1 MSHTATAGPDA
12 GPAYQASR
20 MRWGA
25 AVWAGIIGGAVFMMA
40 EMLMVW
46 MFMGESPWAPP
57 RMIAAMVMGREVLP
71 PPADFAMVPMM
82 VAMIIHFML
91 SIVYGLVIGLIVR
104 KLGMGKALLAG
115 AAFGL
120 LAVYLVNFHLVAP
133 MLFPWFTQAQN
144 WVSVVA
150 HVLFGMA
157 VAGSY
162 VALRDRH
169 A

>member
-12 GPAYQASR
+12 GPAAGR

-46 MFMGESPWAPP
+46 MFLGESPWAPP
-57 RMIAAMVMGREVLP
+57 RMIAAMAMGREVLP
-71 PPADFAMVPMM
+71 PPADFAMAPMM
-82 VAMIIHFML
+82 VAMVIHFML
-91 SIVYGLVIGLIVR
+91 SIVYGLVIGCIVG

-120 LAVYLVNFHLVAP
+120 LAIYMLNFHLVAP
-133 MLFPWFTQAQN
+133 LLFPWFTQAQN
-144 WVSVVA
+144 WISVVA
-150 HVLFGMA
+150 HVLFGMV

>member
-12 GPAYQASR
+12 GPAASR

-25 AVWAGIIGGAVFMMA
+25 AAWAGVIGGAVFMMA

-46 MFMGESPWAPP
+46 MFLGESPWAPP

-71 PPADFAMVPMM
+71 PPADFAMAPVM
-82 VAMIIHFML
+82 VAMVIHFML
-91 SIVYGLVIGLIVR
+91 SIAYGLVIGLIVL

-120 LAVYLVNFHLVAP
+120 LAIYLLNFHLVAP
-133 MLFPWFTQAQN
+133 LLFPWFTQAQN

-150 HVLFGMA
+150 HVLFGMV